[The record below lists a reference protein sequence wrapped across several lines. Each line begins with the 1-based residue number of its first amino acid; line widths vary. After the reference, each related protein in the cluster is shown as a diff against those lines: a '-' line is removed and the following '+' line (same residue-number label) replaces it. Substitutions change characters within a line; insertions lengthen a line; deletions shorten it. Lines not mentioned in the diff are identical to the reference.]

1 MESPHKTQK
10 TQHVCVCVCVCW
22 ALTEQ
27 KQVLINPALNE
38 LWVQN

>member
-1 MESPHKTQK
+1 MREVAQTGRILLC
-10 TQHVCVCVCVCW
+10 VCVCVCVW

-27 KQVLINPALNE
+27 KQVLINPAWNE